1 MLHLLNKIKIVKCH
15 ILFLSMYKGI
25 TMYILILGAIKENKA
40 ERQIMGR
47 EKNFAKHN
55 KLLGL

>member
-1 MLHLLNKIKIVKCH
+1 
-15 ILFLSMYKGI
+15 MYKGI
-25 TMYILILGAIKENKA
+25 TMYILIWGAIKENKA